1 MLTWLNHPET
11 METMAT
17 TIQQLCF
24 TVGRSTLILSFKQ
37 QHHVPIVT
45 CYLHTMPHLFKS
57 SFWLFY
63 VVIVSEI
70 LIYTTSSVWT
80 SPFYLHDLSLLLVN
94 ISCLLSWISLRTPP
108 QKKTFSISQVV
119 NFPLRKST
127 IIANPGDDSG
137 FSSLFPWNPMIFH
150 ASSAKTS
157 SLHLSHPEPRGHRLR
172 CPCIALPSRRRA
184 PCREGLGLE
193 SFQVDV
199 WSTKNFLEVWPF
211 FNR

>member
-37 QHHVPIVT
+37 QHHVPIVP

-94 ISCLLSWISLRTPP
+94 ISCLLSWISFRTPP
-108 QKKTFSISQVV
+108 KKKTFSISQVV

-137 FSSLFPWNPMIFH
+137 FSSLFP
-150 ASSAKTS
+150 
-157 SLHLSHPEPRGHRLR
+157 
-172 CPCIALPSRRRA
+172 
-184 PCREGLGLE
+184 
-193 SFQVDV
+193 
-199 WSTKNFLEVWPF
+199 
-211 FNR
+211 